1 MLLVRNARQAHR
13 HVNKLVVSVWWLS
26 CEVSKL
32 MMSVWWLGCEV
43 NKLMMSVW
51 LGCEVNKL
59 MMSVWW
65 GCAVIAQ
72 RKSLMKHDGKYD
84 RNFLRNVVWPDF
96 E

>member
-51 LGCEVNKL
+51 
-59 MMSVWW
+59 W